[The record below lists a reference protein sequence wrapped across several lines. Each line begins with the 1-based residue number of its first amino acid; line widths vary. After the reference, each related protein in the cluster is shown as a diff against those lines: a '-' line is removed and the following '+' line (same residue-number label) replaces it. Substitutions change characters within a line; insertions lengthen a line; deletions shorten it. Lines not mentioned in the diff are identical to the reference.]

1 MSEVSVRLA
10 RPEEF
15 AAVGTLTAS
24 AYLADGLITAD
35 DDYVRELTNA
45 AHRAEHA
52 ELLVAT
58 DDDGLLGSVT
68 IVHPG
73 THYSEIARDGE
84 LEFRMLA
91 TAPAARD
98 RGVGE
103 ALTRAVLDRAR
114 AIGAGAVVMS
124 SLDAM
129 QTAHRLYTRLG
140 FSRLPERDWEP
151 LPGLWLRAFRLL
163 L

>member
-1 MSEVSVRLA
+1 MSDLTVRPA
-10 RPEEF
+10 HPREYRAIGE
-15 AAVGTLTAS
+15 LTAA
-24 AYLADGLITAD
+24 AYLADGLLAPGDAYLTELAD
-35 DDYVRELTNA
+35 V

-52 ELLVAT
+52 ELLVAV
-58 DDDGLLGSVT
+58 DESGLLGSVT

-73 THYSEIARDGE
+73 THYSEIARGGE

-91 TAPAARD
+91 TTPAARG

-114 AIGAGAVVMS
+114 SSGAEAVVMS

-129 QTAHRLYTRLG
+129 RAAHRLYVRLG
-140 FSRLPERDWEP
+140 FTRVPERDREP
-151 LPGLWLRAFRLL
+151 LPGLWLRAFRAFP
-163 L
+163 

>member
-1 MSEVSVRLA
+1 MSEVSVRPA

-15 AAVGTLTAS
+15 AAVGALTVS
-24 AYLADGLITAD
+24 AYVADGLIAAD
-35 DDYVRELTNA
+35 DDYVRELSDA
-45 AHRAEHA
+45 AHRAAHA

-68 IVHPG
+68 IVRPG

-91 TAPAARD
+91 TAPAARG

-103 ALTRAVLDRAR
+103 LLTRTVVEKAR
-114 AIGAGAVVMS
+114 EIGASAVVMS

-129 QTAHRLYTRLG
+129 KTAHRLYERLG

-151 LPGLWLRAFRLL
+151 LPGRWLRAFRLAL
-163 L
+163 